1 MHIVKASASWSGTTS
16 STARQCLR
24 EPKNVAQGLI
34 WEKLSFFGRTV
45 FQTFPDCP
53 KGVPPMTTST
63 EFLPTSQS
71 MQDRIEAMFTRD
83 KLIAGVLV
91 VGLWLTVFFVMLA
104 VRGFIA
110 DKSVEV
116 VCWIGAALLLTFNT
130 SSIVA
135 MIKHYGEDKA
145 HIYAVDIRHL
155 DAGH

>member
-1 MHIVKASASWSGTTS
+1 
-16 STARQCLR
+16 
-24 EPKNVAQGLI
+24 
-34 WEKLSFFGRTV
+34 
-45 FQTFPDCP
+45 
-53 KGVPPMTTST
+53 MTTST
-63 EFLPTSQS
+63 ESLSATQT
-71 MQDRIEAMFTRD
+71 MHDRIEAMFMRD
-83 KLIAGVLV
+83 KITAAVLV
-91 VGLWLTVFFVMLA
+91 VALWLTAFFVMFA

-116 VCWIGAALLLTFNT
+116 VCWIGAALLLIFNT

>member
-1 MHIVKASASWSGTTS
+1 
-16 STARQCLR
+16 
-24 EPKNVAQGLI
+24 
-34 WEKLSFFGRTV
+34 
-45 FQTFPDCP
+45 
-53 KGVPPMTTST
+53 MTTST

-83 KLIAGVLV
+83 KLTAGVLV

-116 VCWIGAALLLTFNT
+116 VCWIGAALLLVFNT

-135 MIKHYGEDKA
+135 MIRHYGEDKA